1 MIAPSSKARMR
12 FQDGEMIP
20 RERHFRDPQLEYK
33 GESMRQARLLLAA
46 AALMM
51 GLGMTAC
58 SSVTGPC
65 DASDATCHTGAS
77 GNHTGASGN
86 HTGAS
91 GN

>member
-1 MIAPSSKARMR
+1 MSRV
-12 FQDGEMIP
+12 
-20 RERHFRDPQLEYK
+20 
-33 GESMRQARLLLAA
+33 RLLLAA

-65 DASDATCHTGAS
+65 DASDITCHTPGS
-77 GNHTGASGN
+77 GNHTPGSGN
-86 HTGAS
+86 HTPGS